1 MNEPLKSKSESESQS
16 PNRRIAQEIVNLLA
30 KKGVRVSEVGAI
42 LNEIKFVMDEAPVA
56 SCSIVDNGTLSTL
69 GSCDDFWQSYKQ
81 AHNEIA
87 QDVKEKTEQGE
98 KMEVRRLL
106 IALHTQMCELQ
117 KTVNEMK
124 TPLTV

>member
-30 KKGVRVSEVGAI
+30 KNGVRVSEIGAVLSQVNFI
-42 LNEIKFVMDEAPVA
+42 LGDAPVA
-56 SCSIVDNGTLSTL
+56 SCSTL

-81 AHNEIA
+81 AHNGIS
-87 QDVKEKTEQGE
+87 QDVKERTEQGE

-106 IALHTQMCELQ
+106 IALHTQMSELQ

-124 TPLTV
+124 SPLTG